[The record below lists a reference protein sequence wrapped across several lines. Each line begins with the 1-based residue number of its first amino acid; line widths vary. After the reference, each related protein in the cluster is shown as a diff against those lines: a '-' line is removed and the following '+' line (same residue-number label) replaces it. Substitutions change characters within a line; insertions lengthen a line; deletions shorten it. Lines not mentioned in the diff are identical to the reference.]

1 MLDAISSVVS
11 AVAAQSVTAKDEAQT
26 KNTNTASKKQDAK
39 TLGFSEEAAVY
50 EKSDSKD
57 DSKDTAK
64 STVNQKMSKADRD
77 ALVQALKDDANA
89 RQQQLIE
96 IVRKSMTGQAS
107 TWDKS
112 QGLKS
117 LFENLTVDADTIAQ
131 AKKDIAEDGYWGV
144 EKTSDRILDF
154 AKALSGGNKDKAD
167 ELLNAFKKGF
177 SQATGAWGDKLPSIC
192 QDTYDAVLKK
202 FDDWKNG
209 TEDTQVQG

>member
-11 AVAAQSVTAKDEAQT
+11 AVAAQSVTAKDEAQA

-39 TLGFSEEAAVY
+39 TDKSDSKTSGFSEEAAVY

-57 DSKDTAK
+57 DSKDTAKSTAK

-96 IVRKSMTGQAS
+96 IVRKSMTGQAT

-154 AKALSGGNKDKAD
+154 AKALSGGDKDKAD

-202 FDDWKNG
+202 FDD
-209 TEDTQVQG
+209 

>member
-1 MLDAISSVVS
+1 
-11 AVAAQSVTAKDEAQT
+11 
-26 KNTNTASKKQDAK
+26 
-39 TLGFSEEAAVY
+39 
-50 EKSDSKD
+50 
-57 DSKDTAK
+57 
-64 STVNQKMSKADRD
+64 MSKADRD
-77 ALVQALKDDANA
+77 ALVQALKDDSNA

-154 AKALSGGNKDKAD
+154 AKALSGGDKDKAD

-177 SQATGAWGDKLPSIC
+177 SQATGAWGGKLPSIC